1 MTKPLRRWQSFLLAA
16 AVAVSQK
23 RSRLAVAV
31 SRRRRPVR
39 RAAGSRKAKARKR
52 AKPGKRDAERA
63 LSASKWW
70 WTQRPEWSSTNTG
83 PFRAIPGGGT
93 RKAKAG
99 KRRRQVLKGRRNG
112 AAARQVL
119 EAGTTQEGRE
129 EGQEEGREKKK
140 EKRGPLAPTRRRRRR
155 TRSARCPLH
164 RTHGL

>member
-1 MTKPLRRWQSFLLAA
+1 MTKPLPRWQSLLLAA

-93 RKAKAG
+93 RTAKAG

-112 AAARQVL
+112 AQPGTTPSTAARQAPRSRHHPRRQRRRTRRRKRKKKGNAWQGHWL
-119 EAGTTQEGRE
+119 PQEEGE
-129 EGQEEGREKKK
+129 EGQE
-140 EKRGPLAPTRRRRRR
+140 A
-155 TRSARCPLH
+155 
-164 RTHGL
+164 